1 MPGKPSDPPGVS
13 RIAIAPA
20 VMDYIEKKD
29 CDFRICT
36 SCGGPILLPV
46 RIKPPK
52 KSDVL
57 LQAARHTIYISIHQA
72 RFLDEIRPDMIPF
85 YEDGPEEFRH
95 PEQ

>member
-1 MPGKPSDPPGVS
+1 MPGHFPDSSGVS
-13 RIAIAPA
+13 RISVAPE
-20 VMDYIEKKD
+20 VISYIEKRD

-72 RFLDEIRPDMIPF
+72 RFLDEIRAEMIPF
-85 YEDGPEEFRH
+85 YDDEWPEGSGE
-95 PEQ
+95 E

>member
-1 MPGKPSDPPGVS
+1 MPGHVPESPGVS
-13 RIAIAPA
+13 RISVAPE
-20 VMDYIEKKD
+20 VLSYIETRN

-72 RFLDEIRPDMIPF
+72 RYLDEIRADMIPF
-85 YEDGPEEFRH
+85 YEEGPEGFED
-95 PEQ
+95 E

>member
-1 MPGKPSDPPGVS
+1 MPAYSSDSSGASQITISPD
-13 RIAIAPA
+13 
-20 VMDYIEKKD
+20 VMDYIEKRD

-72 RFLDEIRPDMIPF
+72 RFLDEIRTDMIPF
-85 YEDGPEEFRH
+85 YDEEPAGYGQR
-95 PEQ
+95 